1 MQSIRV
7 NDIEF
12 RQCSIA
18 PRVWI
23 SSDGKYIL
31 PDHNLK
37 IREGSELKNKKGYP
51 TQKALC
57 TKVTVN
63 NSSVYKVFNIG
74 RLVLDAWAGQV
85 MPDMEVDHIDLNPY
99 NNELSNIQ
107 FVTKQQN
114 LAKRRKFHNTW
125 SKSYYAKMTP
135 EEREELSKKIKEG
148 QIRAAKEAGFET
160 IGEFLSSRLSDK
172 GKKSA

>member
-12 RQCSIA
+12 RRCSIA

-31 PDHNLK
+31 PERNLE
-37 IREGSELKNKKGYP
+37 IREGSELKNKKGFP

-63 NSSVYKVFNIG
+63 TSSVYKVFNIG

-85 MPDMEVDHIDLNPY
+85 MPDMEVDHIDMNPY
-99 NNELSNIQ
+99 NNDLSNLQ

-125 SKSYYAKMTP
+125 SKDYYAKLTP
-135 EEREELSKKIKEG
+135 EERKELNKKIKDG
-148 QIRAAKEAGFET
+148 QLRAAKVAGFET
-160 IGEFLSSRLSDK
+160 VGEFLSSRI
-172 GKKSA
+172 GR